1 MKRQLVVGDTI
12 KAQGITATIAEITFQ
27 EPWSW
32 RNSWYIEFTDT
43 NGNYRNWKQECDGGN
58 AYDANGNEI
67 TDENTNNTT
76 TEKETKV
83 MKTNKKADGQAQL
96 VQIEVNGIKYIQTR
110 PGYYYKNENG
120 KQVRIPKAEWEQA
133 FDEYTQTASDNA
145 EQDAW
150 QAEADAEKQAREQ
163 KQADEDKAA
172 EKTMNKQAKAKKT
185 TKKSKDIAFEGTFE
199 YANEEFHITLTAKQV
214 RFIKRMPEDGFYEH
228 GLDSALWIDVFC
240 DTIADEFNP
249 MAVGAMVSTL
259 REKGLVNVVSDRV
272 NGRKAKWMAFT
283 ALGQM
288 VAKELGLN

>member
-1 MKRQLVVGDTI
+1 MKNA
-12 KAQGITATIAEITFQ
+12 KA
-27 EPWSW
+27 
-32 RNSWYIEFTDT
+32 
-43 NGNYRNWKQECDGGN
+43 
-58 AYDANGNEI
+58 
-67 TDENTNNTT
+67 NN
-76 TEKETKV
+76 
-83 MKTNKKADGQAQL
+83 GQAQIIG
-96 VQIEVNGIKYIQTR
+96 IEVNGIKYTQTR
-110 PGYYYKNENG
+110 PGYYYKNVDG
-120 KQVRIPKAEWEQA
+120 KQTRIPKAEWEQA

-150 QAEADAEKQAREQ
+150 QAEADAELEAREQ

-214 RFIKRMPEDGFYEH
+214 RFIKRMPEDDFYEH

-259 REKGLVNVVSDRV
+259 REKKLIGVGVQKM
-272 NGRKAKWMAFT
+272 NGKKCKYMAFT